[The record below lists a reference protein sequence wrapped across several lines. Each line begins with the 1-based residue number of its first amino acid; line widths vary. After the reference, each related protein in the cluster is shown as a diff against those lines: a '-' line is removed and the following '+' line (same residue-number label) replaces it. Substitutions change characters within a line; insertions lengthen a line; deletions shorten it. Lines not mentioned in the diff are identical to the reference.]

1 MRVMCCMRAVGI
13 LAAMCIMRRMCF
25 LGAGGTAMGTM
36 TGVRVH
42 RIRSR
47 RGAGSCLCS
56 TRLFRR
62 DTGTASGR

>member
-13 LAAMCIMRRMCF
+13 LAAMRIMRRMRF

-42 RIRSR
+42 SIRSYL
-47 RGAGSCLCS
+47 GAGSWLCS

-62 DTGTASGR
+62 DTGTARGR